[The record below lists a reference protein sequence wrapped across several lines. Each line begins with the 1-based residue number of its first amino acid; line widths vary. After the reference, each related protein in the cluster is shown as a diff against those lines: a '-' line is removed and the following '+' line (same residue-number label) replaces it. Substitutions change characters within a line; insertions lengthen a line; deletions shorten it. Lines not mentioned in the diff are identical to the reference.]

1 MMSHNAIR
9 EPLSDVPTRGVVL
22 VVDDDPVQRK
32 LTQLALTTEGLSALM
47 AASGEEALRV
57 AREANPDVVLSD
69 VLMPGMDGF
78 QLCAALRSDPSLA
91 ATPVVLVSAHYLE
104 EHDHTLAL
112 RLGANRYLCRS
123 EGLGSLV
130 RGVLDVLRAPPAA
143 PSVPPP
149 HAEVQTEYLQRVTRQ
164 LDRQTAIGAD
174 LARQASLQATA
185 LSVLDDI
192 SDALSRQLDPENTL
206 DDTLAHCV
214 SAAGLS
220 VGAIFLREP
229 DGRIVLKSHL
239 GTRADASAWGHV
251 ELLERAARGVTLAL
265 PSPAAGLAG
274 DAFLNDVGLRSALFV
289 PIVARDEALGVLV
302 LGSGRA
308 DLAGAEVAAMARAVR
323 VVSMQLGQAIALSR
337 MFARLCHSQKMEAVG
352 RLAGGV
358 AHDINNVLAVVLA
371 NASLLLDALPPDD
384 PRAEDAEE
392 IRKAAERG
400 AGITRQ
406 LLAFSRQQVLR
417 ARVLDLNKVLRDITR
432 MLRALIGEDVRT
444 ELRLCADLGLV
455 RVDQGQVE
463 QVIMNLAVNA
473 RDAMPGGGT
482 LTLATANDGSHVQL
496 TVSDTGVGMDAATLR
511 RIFEPFYTT
520 KEKGKGTGLGLSTVM
535 GIVEQSGG
543 TIDVESAPGR
553 GTAFCVR
560 FPRVDGAAVVID
572 THRPL
577 SIPSHSGVILLIEDD
592 PSLRAALARYLRR
605 EGYKVLDAETP
616 ERAIATAESWTG
628 VIHLVMSDVVMP
640 DMSGPEVVARV
651 RERHP
656 DALVLFMSGYTD
668 VSTSHE
674 IDASSAAFLQKPF
687 TLETLGEKVHA
698 LLTGT

>member
-1 MMSHNAIR
+1 
-9 EPLSDVPTRGVVL
+9 
-22 VVDDDPVQRK
+22 
-32 LTQLALTTEGLSALM
+32 
-47 AASGEEALRV
+47 
-57 AREANPDVVLSD
+57 
-69 VLMPGMDGF
+69 
-78 QLCAALRSDPSLA
+78 
-91 ATPVVLVSAHYLE
+91 
-104 EHDHTLAL
+104 
-112 RLGANRYLCRS
+112 
-123 EGLGSLV
+123 
-130 RGVLDVLRAPPAA
+130 
-143 PSVPPP
+143 
-149 HAEVQTEYLQRVTRQ
+149 
-164 LDRQTAIGAD
+164 
-174 LARQASLQATA
+174 
-185 LSVLDDI
+185 
-192 SDALSRQLDPENTL
+192 
-206 DDTLAHCV
+206 
-214 SAAGLS
+214 
-220 VGAIFLREP
+220 
-229 DGRIVLKSHL
+229 
-239 GTRADASAWGHV
+239 
-251 ELLERAARGVTLAL
+251 
-265 PSPAAGLAG
+265 
-274 DAFLNDVGLRSALFV
+274 
-289 PIVARDEALGVLV
+289 
-302 LGSGRA
+302 
-308 DLAGAEVAAMARAVR
+308 MARAVR